1 MFTLTTASPHPVS
14 HVLFHPDGFT
24 FAVTQPNS
32 GFTLVDRMTGS
43 VVGTVP
49 VPRVAE
55 YSSIIFAENG
65 ARLVAASARG
75 VTVCDT
81 ATGEILVQRGKA
93 TLAGAVLAERAG
105 GLIAATP
112 SGLRTLS
119 LGTVLGV
126 GGHIYPVLTERTHS
140 LQSSA
145 ALVAVSPGGRWAV
158 GVYERVKPSL
168 IDIGTRR
175 VVLALDHPYRT
186 EGSRFGSPGVTFA
199 TTGDRFAICDGINVT
214 VFDTP
219 NNSPEPDAEPD
230 DEPGPSLVQR
240 AATAT
245 APKPRAIVEPVFTL
259 NRPSGVAATDLWR
272 PPLAFT
278 PDGRGLLVR
287 RPRNRVQLWDVATG
301 TQLGEWSWRLDSVTC
316 LAIAP
321 DGLTAVAGARH
332 GRVVVWDLE

>member
-14 HVLFHPDGFT
+14 HVLFHPDGAT
-24 FAVTQPNS
+24 FAVAQPNS
-32 GFTLVDRMTGS
+32 DVTLVDRASGRVAATIS
-43 VVGTVP
+43 
-49 VPRVAE
+49 VPRVAGF
-55 YSSIIFAENG
+55 SSVLFVEGG

-81 ATGEILVQRGKA
+81 ATGEILVQRGKD

-112 SGLRTLS
+112 SGLRDLRIITAAADYQPF
-119 LGTVLGV
+119 TVLQENTR
-126 GGHIYPVLTERTHS
+126 P
-140 LQSSA
+140 LQSRAS
-145 ALVAVSPGGRWAV
+145 LVAVSPGGRWAV
-158 GVYERVKPSL
+158 GVYGRVKPSL
-168 IDIGTRR
+168 IDITTGR
-175 VVLALDHPYRT
+175 VALALDHPYRT
-186 EGSRFGSPGVTFA
+186 EGSRSRLPGVTFA
-199 TTGDRFAICDGINVT
+199 PTGDRFAVRDGINLT

-219 NNSPEPDAEPD
+219 REESEPD
-230 DEPGPSLVQR
+230 DDDEPDPSLPQR

-259 NRPSGVAATDLWR
+259 NRPSGVTATDPWR
-272 PPLAFT
+272 PEVAFT

-287 RPRNRVQLWDVATG
+287 RPRNRVQLWDVGTG

-316 LAIAP
+316 LAVAP

-332 GRVVVWDLE
+332 GRVVVWDME